1 MISLLLSNVT
11 GKYKGQQ
18 MLRGAKVYTPRWL
31 LGMSLPI
38 TDYGEIYIL
47 LADVY
52 LWVIRPTWCGDADEC
67 WLCTAGKGMNCT
79 FWEGLSL
86 APYSSDQWVPTGSH
100 HSSHVEIQ
108 TMPFRLFP
116 SVVCSQLSKL
126 LGIIN
131 CINWSVNVY
140 VTQPGLQGCMET
152 ENTSF
157 NICWCSNSF
166 QLTGACRHLCKEKH
180 SHL

>member
-1 MISLLLSNVT
+1 MTTWDVSAHHRLWWDLYFISWRLSLSDQTHVVWGCWWVLAMHSRERNELHFLGGSFSGSLFLWLVSSHRFT
-11 GKYKGQQ
+11 S
-18 MLRGAKVYTPRWL
+18 LFTRGD
-31 LGMSLPI
+31 
-38 TDYGEIYIL
+38 TDY
-47 LADVY
+47 A
-52 LWVIRPTWCGDADEC
+52 
-67 WLCTAGKGMNCT
+67 
-79 FWEGLSL
+79 
-86 APYSSDQWVPTGSH
+86 
-100 HSSHVEIQ
+100 IQ
-108 TMPFRLFP
+108 ALPF
-116 SVVCSQLSKL
+116 SCSQLSKL